1 VRERSDHED
10 LQPQKFRF
18 PGTPIPQARREVRA
32 VSPLSDGKSPAPKS
46 KATPSVRLS
55 SQPVSEHHLNH
66 VDSFR
71 YRGYHACNQYLDG
84 LWVALSE
91 VQSVPYRLILIYTPK
106 YSSGLIGPALVCI
119 DGSFGGDMLL
129 KKGHQCKD
137 RIITT
142 DL

>member
-1 VRERSDHED
+1 M
-10 LQPQKFRF
+10 
-18 PGTPIPQARREVRA
+18 RA

-84 LWVALSE
+84 LGVALSE
-91 VQSVPYRLILIYTPK
+91 VQSVPYRLILIYTPQVFK
-106 YSSGLIGPALVCI
+106 WIDWASVGLHRWELWGIC
-119 DGSFGGDMLL
+119 SL
-129 KKGHQCKD
+129 KKDTRAKIG
-137 RIITT
+137 
-142 DL
+142 